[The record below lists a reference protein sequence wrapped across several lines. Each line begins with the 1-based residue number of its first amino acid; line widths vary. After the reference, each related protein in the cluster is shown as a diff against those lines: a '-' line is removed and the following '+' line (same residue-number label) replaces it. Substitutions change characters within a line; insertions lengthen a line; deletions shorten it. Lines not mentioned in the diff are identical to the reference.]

1 MIFSEGNWYKWY
13 YGNSKPFAR
22 ADGEQFRTTYGPI
35 EGPIKPFKQALLDN
49 ARSTVEHYPNEKFD
63 LLFSGGIDSE
73 LMLRAYLEI
82 GHPIRVNIFRY
93 ENNFN
98 LYDVSYAV
106 VVCEQLGVPY
116 KIIDFNLQKFYE
128 NDAVR
133 ISEQAQ
139 SDRPRALVQ
148 LVFLEYLDGLPISG
162 SSDCRWFR
170 PHADYSV
177 KAEWRVED
185 FEHDVA
191 MDRFAASQD
200 RSAIMQWFKW
210 SPQMVISWFKLDWFK
225 RLVNDEIPGKLGV
238 VSTKIDGYREAYP
251 ALLMRAKKTGFESID
266 HLVQPVEDYLKQK
279 NGGLIYRQTTDR
291 SINEF
296 SIEMTG
302 KTYD

>member
-1 MIFSEGNWYKWY
+1 MIFSENNWYKWY
-13 YGNSKPFAR
+13 YGNSQPFAR
-22 ADGEQFRTTYGPI
+22 ADGQPFHTTYGMVD
-35 EGPIKPFKQALLDN
+35 EPIKTFKQALLDN
-49 ARSTVEHYPNEKFD
+49 AKSTVDHYPNEKFD

-82 GHPIRVNIFRY
+82 GHPVRVNIFRY

-106 VVCEQLGVPY
+106 VVCEQLGVPF
-116 KIIDFNLQKFYE
+116 KIIDFNLQKFFE
-128 NDAVR
+128 NDAVTV
-133 ISEQAQ
+133 SGEAQ

-148 LVFLEYLDGLPISG
+148 LAFLNYLDGLPISG

-170 PHADYSV
+170 PHDDYTV

-185 FEHDVA
+185 FEHDIA
-191 MDRFAASQD
+191 MDRYAAFKN
-200 RSAIMQWFKW
+200 RPAIMQWFKW
-210 SPQMVISWFKLDWFK
+210 TPQVVVSWFKLDWFK

-238 VSTKIDGYREAYP
+238 VSTKLEGYREAYP
-251 ALLMRAKKTGFESID
+251 NLLPRVKKTGFESID
-266 HLVQPVEDYLKQK
+266 HLVLPAEEYLKKQ

-296 SIEMTG
+296 SMEMTG
-302 KTYD
+302 RLYD